1 MQGERTRRRPDKP
14 VVAGELLS
22 FISFKER
29 PISRLQPYSATH
41 GSPDKA
47 PGNALKF
54 VRVECLG
61 ADMEI
66 WSAISDRFSFVI
78 SYETPTGPGF
88 HGQTGFVASWRAL
101 SGNVGA
107 IRVGGSPFKT
117 LEEAEQACNT
127 VLQFLTNRKE

>member
-1 MQGERTRRRPDKP
+1 VP
-14 VVAGELLS
+14 
-22 FISFKER
+22 
-29 PISRLQPYSATH
+29 
-41 GSPDKA
+41 
-47 PGNALKF
+47 LKF
-54 VRVECLG
+54 GRIKCFG

-66 WSAISDRFSFVI
+66 WSALSDRFSFVI
-78 SYETPTGPGF
+78 TYETRTGPGF

-127 VLQFLTNRKE
+127 VLQFLANRQE